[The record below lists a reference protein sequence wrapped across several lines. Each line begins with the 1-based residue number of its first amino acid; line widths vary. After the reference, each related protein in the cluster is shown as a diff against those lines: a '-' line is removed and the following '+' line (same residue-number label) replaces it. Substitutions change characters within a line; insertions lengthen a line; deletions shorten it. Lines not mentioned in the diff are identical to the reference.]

1 MILDIFH
8 YVRYCDVTE
17 LGNTWVIF
25 QFSDFTVFQQEIK
38 MEAVPD
44 EDLNEDGSFDG
55 CWLNFKSYDG

>member
-38 MEAVPD
+38 MDAVPD
-44 EDLNEDGSFDG
+44 EGLNEDGSFDG
-55 CWLNFKSYDG
+55 